1 MLNLFSTQSQSKI
14 RGILALAFLEIE
26 GGATEEAAMEENE
39 LNEFVGVPVEAVL
52 MNSGIV
58 IRGVI
63 KEIKDGYAK
72 FSSFEN
78 LFVLVHG
85 KRLSIKFMLAGSFDD
100 LEALLRN
107 LLFPCELFD
116 KCRKLK
122 VEAESQT

>member
-1 MLNLFSTQSQSKI
+1 
-14 RGILALAFLEIE
+14 
-26 GGATEEAAMEENE
+26 MEENE
-39 LNEFVGVPVEAVL
+39 LSEFVGVPVEAVL
-52 MNSGIV
+52 MDSRIV

-85 KRLSIKFMLAGSFDD
+85 KRLSIKFMLAASFDD

-107 LLFPCELFD
+107 LLFPCKLFD

-122 VEAESQT
+122 VEAESPM